1 MERREI
7 NGAVDSR
14 LDAMRTQADQVRQLV
29 DKLRQRVEDGELT
42 TGSGLSFLE
51 TKHHTMLSYISELAY
66 IAVLKLYGQQLEG
79 HPVVQRLIEDRLVLE
94 KMRPLEQRLRYQI
107 DKLLRNAVV
116 SADNSSAASAKAQRL
131 SVADTSAKLAAT
143 MLRDDAMADPSAFR
157 PNPGSL
163 EVDVREE
170 DARAIE
176 SGIYRAPKQTPVH
189 YEEDTTQ
196 TAKREREE
204 QRMAERASRSR
215 LVRDLMVEYDDRP
228 EMSTASGNPSVGITD
243 ARMERLAEEKARY
256 EEENFTRLAVGRK
269 ERKGMRKRLAGL
281 EDEFAHLN
289 DFAGAAALR
298 KSAEA
303 SASKTAVLDR
313 IGKKR
318 RENESTAERVMR
330 RRNGRRDDDDD
341 VLQSS
346 AARNPKRGRFQTAKR
361 RIAKR

>member
-1 MERREI
+1 MERSDI
-7 NGAVDSR
+7 DSAVDSR
-14 LDAMRTQADQVRQLV
+14 LDAMRTQADQVRELV

-42 TGSGLSFLE
+42 TGNGLSFLE

-66 IAVLKLYGQQLEG
+66 IAMLKLHGQQLEG
-79 HPVVQRLIEDRLVLE
+79 HPVVQCLIEDRMALE

-116 SADNSSAASAKAQRL
+116 SNEGSGAAATKSQQV
-131 SVADTSAKLAAT
+131 SVADASAKLAAT

-157 PNPGSL
+157 PNPSSL
-163 EVDVREE
+163 EVDIREE
-170 DARAIE
+170 DAKAIE
-176 SGIYRAPKQTPVH
+176 SGIYRAPKQIPVH

-196 TAKREREE
+196 AAKQDREE
-204 QRMAERASRSR
+204 QRMVERASRSR

-228 EMSTASGNPSVGITD
+228 EMTTTSGNPSIGISD

-256 EEENFTRLAVGRK
+256 EEDNFTRVAVGRK
-269 ERKGMRKRLAGL
+269 ERKGMRKRLGGL

-289 DFAGAAALR
+289 DFAGTAALR
-298 KSAEA
+298 KTAEA
-303 SASKTAVLDR
+303 SASKTAVLER

-330 RRNGRRDDDDD
+330 RRKGNRDDEAFP
-341 VLQSS
+341 SS
-346 AARNPKRGRFQTAKR
+346 DIRNPKRGRFQTAKR